1 MRKAILVLISFTVL
15 VLLSACSFTDTEF
28 YRADPVADDPPV
40 VSVLTNL
47 DTLFNPK
54 VNDSL
59 QVIYEVSVVNGNFYF
74 MEALV
79 SSWTIH
85 SSDSAYGSFWVYP
98 SQSYETDLDTLYL
111 DIYHSS
117 NSNTLADRIGY
128 EASITRQA
136 YIIDLNKEVKK

>member
-1 MRKAILVLISFTVL
+1 MRKAILVLISFTAL
-15 VLLSACSFTDTEF
+15 VLSACSFTDTEF
-28 YRADPVADDPPV
+28 YIADPVADDPPV
-40 VSVLTNL
+40 VSVLSNL

-79 SSWTIH
+79 SAWTVH

-98 SQSYETDLDTLYL
+98 SQSHETDLDTLYM
-111 DIYHSS
+111 DFYHST
-117 NSNTLADRIGY
+117 NTNTLADRISY
-128 EASITRQA
+128 EASTTRQV
-136 YIIDLNKEVKK
+136 YIIDFSKEVEK